1 MKTNEQFEEFLTD
14 LQEVHD
20 LTIKSHNKWN
30 DVISKMVVTD
40 EEQQRLRGVWDQNEA
55 WYSDK
60 IDIDVA

>member
-20 LTIKSHNKWN
+20 LTRKFHNKWN

-40 EEQQRLRGVWDQNEA
+40 EEQQRLRGVWDQHEA